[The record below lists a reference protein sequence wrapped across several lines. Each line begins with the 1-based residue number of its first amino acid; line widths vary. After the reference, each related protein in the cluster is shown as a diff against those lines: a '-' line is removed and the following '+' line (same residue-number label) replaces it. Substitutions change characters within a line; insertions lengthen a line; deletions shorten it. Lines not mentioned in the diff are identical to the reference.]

1 MSDRIGH
8 YRIVRQ
14 IGRGGMGVVY
24 EAIDE
29 RLQRSVAI
37 KTILPSSDPLMRDRL
52 LREARAAAAVSHPH
66 ICQLFEIGEHD
77 GNPFLAMELL
87 EGESLADRLASGPIP
102 PAEAIKTTV
111 DVLSALSALHRRS
124 IIHRDL
130 KPSNVFV
137 SPHGVKLLDFGLARP
152 VKVDVDATALTM
164 PGILMGTPRYMSPE
178 QVRGEEIDSRSD
190 LFAAG
195 SMLFEMLSGRPAFSA
210 STLVETLHSILHE
223 HPPALAG
230 SLGIVDAD
238 RVIQRALMKTPF
250 ERYQTA
256 EEMAE
261 DLRTCLTRGDLSG
274 SVVARATTRLMV
286 LPFRMVRPNPSIE
299 FLAFSLPDAITMS
312 LSGLESLVVR
322 SSLAAARFSA
332 EQPDLRAL
340 AADAAVDAVVTGT
353 LFEAGGLVRLS
364 IQLVEV
370 PSGTVLWSH
379 GAQVPLDDMFQIQ
392 DAVCSAVVE
401 ALALP
406 LSSRE
411 QRMLHRDVPAS
422 SEAYAH
428 YLKGNRLSAQSS
440 QWALALE
447 SYQRAV
453 EADPSYAPAWARY
466 GRCLRIM
473 SKYGTGP
480 EATECRRL
488 AEEAFQRAFRI
499 NADLSIAHN
508 LYTYMEV
515 EDGRATEAVVRLLGR
530 VRQRASDPEL
540 YAGLVHACRYAG
552 LLDASIAA
560 FHRARRLDPAI
571 RTTVAHSFF
580 MSGDFE
586 RAIAEDTDDPAYLTA
601 FSLLCLGRTED
612 AIAHCHAAYARTPK
626 NATLSIVLDAVT
638 ALAEGDRDRGA
649 TAVLKLLQFPAFTDP
664 EGLYY
669 WTLPL
674 AGFGDALTAL
684 DLLERA
690 VRMGWYCVNALET
703 VPLLSVLRPDP
714 RFAEI
719 ADRARGRQA
728 AARRA
733 FDDADGPRLL
743 GLLHPTAEG
752 MH

>member
-1 MSDRIGH
+1 
-8 YRIVRQ
+8 
-14 IGRGGMGVVY
+14 
-24 EAIDE
+24 
-29 RLQRSVAI
+29 
-37 KTILPSSDPLMRDRL
+37 
-52 LREARAAAAVSHPH
+52 
-66 ICQLFEIGEHD
+66 
-77 GNPFLAMELL
+77 
-87 EGESLADRLASGPIP
+87 
-102 PAEAIKTTV
+102 
-111 DVLSALSALHRRS
+111 
-124 IIHRDL
+124 
-130 KPSNVFV
+130 
-137 SPHGVKLLDFGLARP
+137 
-152 VKVDVDATALTM
+152 
-164 PGILMGTPRYMSPE
+164 MSPE

-195 SMLFEMLSGRPAFSA
+195 SMLFEMLSGRPAFFA
-210 STLVETLHSILHE
+210 ATLVETLHSIMRE
-223 HPPALAG
+223 QPPALAG
-230 SLGIVDAD
+230 SLAIVDAD
-238 RVIQRALMKTPF
+238 RVIQRALMKNPA

-256 EEMAE
+256 DEMAE
-261 DLRTCLTRGDLSG
+261 DLRACLTRGDLSG

-332 EQPDLRAL
+332 DQPDLRAL

-379 GAQVPLDDMFQIQ
+379 LAQVPLDEMFQIQ

-411 QRMLHRDVPAS
+411 QRMLRRDVPAS

-428 YLKGNRLSAQSS
+428 YLRGNRLSGQSS
-440 QWALALE
+440 QWALARE
-447 SYQRAV
+447 SYQRSV

-466 GRCLRIM
+466 ARCLRVM

-480 EATECRRL
+480 DATESRTS
-488 AEEAFQRAFRI
+488 AEEAFQRSFRI
-499 NADLSIAHN
+499 NSDLSIAHN

-571 RTTVAHSFF
+571 RTSVAHSFF

-586 RAIAEDTDDPAYLTA
+586 RAIANDSDDPAYLTA
-601 FSLLCLGRTED
+601 LSLLALGRTDD
-612 AIAHCHAAYARTPK
+612 AIEHCRKASARTPG
-626 NATLSIVLDAVT
+626 NPNLALVLDAVT
-638 ALAEGDRDRGA
+638 ALVEGDREGGHA
-649 TAVLKLLQFPAFTDP
+649 AVAKLLQFPAFTDP

-669 WTLPL
+669 WAIIS
-674 AGFGDALTAL
+674 AGLGAVSSSL

-690 VRMGWYCVNALET
+690 VSTGMYCVTALE
-703 VPLLSVLRPDP
+703 VIPQLSVLRHDP
-714 RFAEI
+714 RFAVIVEN
-719 ADRARGRQA
+719 ARARHV

-733 FDDADGPRLL
+733 FDEADGPRLL
-743 GLLHPTAEG
+743 GLLQPSAEG